1 MKLATVLM
9 ALCLVGYGQNAE
21 AQILKKIKKKAE
33 KAAERAVL
41 KKTEEKTENVVENAF
56 DSIAKDP
63 NEKSLEE
70 NRKTNNEAG
79 NNQAKEINT
88 EAKRSFYTSDIIV
101 KTAEN
106 GARGSY
112 SYFDADELAMKG
124 ESPDGTIL
132 YIDSEGYQYGFN
144 EGESRW
150 EKTGLMKSDAMAFM
164 LPMASMSH
172 LNLPPGPTLETTEKF
187 KSQGM
192 SLSTFPM
199 VEWAFIYKPEHFR
212 TESYKESTDTCG
224 GEKCIRF
231 SYNDSNYKDSY
242 VLFDSNNRLSKIFV
256 KIQSPE
262 GLKEGEFNFEYRPVD
277 VSLPAAVE
285 VKMPFQDLWMKGL
298 DADPSGGNNRIPSSN
313 SASTETSANNDSDS
327 GENPNE
333 EILNVDA
340 NNPLSYPG
348 LTAILKVKNK
358 EVVIR
363 FDAVRQLMEMDVKEP
378 KVEPMIFDKYHNI
391 YLETK
396 GQECLKVKF
405 NLDKAF
411 AQIYQGLRD
420 KTLPPSMDIEKI
432 KADYFK
438 RHYGMDIRMS
448 AFPIADWP
456 TIYKPEYFKNNSDF
470 KEATVPCQVG
480 PCSKFTRNDMSG
492 ENYILFDKYGRLS
505 KISSTEGGKGTIDYT
520 YQAHNNIKAP
530 TGCQEH
536 NMNSDFLDK
545 MFKF

>member
-1 MKLATVLM
+1 MKLKIVLM
-9 ALCLVGYGQNAE
+9 ALCLVGFGQNAE

-33 KAAERAVL
+33 QAAERAVL
-41 KKTEEKTENVVENAF
+41 KKTEEKTGDVVENAF
-56 DSIAKDP
+56 DSIANDP
-63 NEKSLEE
+63 SEKSLEK
-70 NRKTNNEAG
+70 NRQIKTEAG
-79 NNQAKEINT
+79 ANPAKEVNT
-88 EAKRSFYTSDIIV
+88 EVKRSFYTSDLIV

-106 GARGSY
+106 GERGSY

-150 EKTGLMKSDAMAFM
+150 EKTGLMKSDAMAFV
-164 LPMASMSH
+164 LPMISMSH
-172 LNLPPGPTLETTEKF
+172 LNLPPGPTLEATEKF

-192 SLSTFPM
+192 SVSTFPM

-212 TESYKESTDTCG
+212 TESYTESTGACG
-224 GEKCIRF
+224 GEKCLRF
-231 SYNDSNYKDSY
+231 SYNDSDYKDSY
-242 VLFDSNNRLSKIFV
+242 VLFDSNDRLSKIYV
-256 KIQSPE
+256 KVNSPE
-262 GLKEGEFNFEYRPVD
+262 GLKEGEFNFEYNPVS
-277 VSLPAAVE
+277 VTIPAAVE

-298 DADPSGGNNRIPSSN
+298 DADPSGGTNRMPTSN
-313 SASTETSANNDSDS
+313 SASTETPANNNAAA

-348 LTAILKVKNK
+348 LTAVLKVKNK

-363 FDAVRQLMEMDVKEP
+363 FDAVRQLMEMDVKEQ
-378 KVEPMIFDKYHNI
+378 KVKPMIFDKYHNI

-396 GQECLKVKF
+396 GQECLKIKF

-411 AQIYQGLRD
+411 AQINQGLKD
-420 KTLPPSMDIEKI
+420 KTLPPSVDLEEI
-432 KADYFK
+432 KAEYYK
-438 RHYGMDIRMS
+438 KHYGMDISMS

-456 TIYKPEYFKNNSDF
+456 TIYKPDYFENNSDF
-470 KEATVPCQVG
+470 QEDTVPCQAG

-492 ENYILFDKYGRLS
+492 ENYILFDKYGRLF
-505 KISSTEGGKGTIDYT
+505 KISSTEGGQGTIDFT